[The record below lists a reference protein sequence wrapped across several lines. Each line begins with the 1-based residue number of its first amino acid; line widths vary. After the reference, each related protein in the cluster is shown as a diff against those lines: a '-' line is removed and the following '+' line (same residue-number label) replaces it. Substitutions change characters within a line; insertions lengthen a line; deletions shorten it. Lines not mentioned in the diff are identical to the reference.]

1 MTAKARR
8 YGDPIGETP
17 NWAPHER
24 PMIPGSPSTPD
35 MPASR
40 RVWFAVIGLLIGIT
54 SGIGSSIVS
63 ANLPALQG
71 TYGLDTRQGAWL
83 SAIYPMFNISMNLL
97 LIKYRQQFGLVR
109 FAKVFLSIYAIATIA
124 NLFVTSYPAV
134 IAVRALSGIAGAS
147 MGGLCVMYMM
157 QGLPP
162 KPQFKLPALLFGIG
176 GSQIGAPLIWVLG
189 PELLDAG
196 GMHYLLLFQTAMVLL
211 CLAGIQMIRLPHGM
225 RIVAFEW
232 RDVPSFILL
241 ALGLGTLVA
250 VGTVGRVDWWLDAPW
265 VGLAIVGAIICLA
278 TGAVLEHYRE
288 HPMVDTRWV
297 FTFDFLNFALSLM
310 LTRVLLIEQP
320 FGVTGLVQIVGLGP
334 DQTQTLYAVILA
346 ATVAGVLTSAFG
358 LMINTK
364 LLPVMLMLALTL
376 ICAAAFHDAG
386 ATVDTRPA
394 NLFISQAMMGFAGAL
409 FMGCALILGL
419 GRLLARGLNSV
430 VTFAMMF
437 GVTQML
443 GGILGGA
450 LLGTYQSVRAMHHAT
465 YLAEGIVATDPS
477 KAQLLQ
483 MYSGAYGGVIV
494 DPALR
499 SVQGMG
505 TLAQQVTQQANIL
518 AFNDV
523 FHIIG
528 WGAIALIIM
537 NVGMFIALAKKS
549 KQAQANNSSASGAV
563 VI

>member
-1 MTAKARR
+1 
-8 YGDPIGETP
+8 
-17 NWAPHER
+17 
-24 PMIPGSPSTPD
+24 MIPGSPSTPD

-40 RVWFAVIGLLIGIT
+40 RVWFAFIGLLIGIT

-63 ANLPALQG
+63 ANLPAVQG

-109 FAKVFLSIYAIATIA
+109 FAKVFLSIYALATIA

-134 IAVRALSGIAGAS
+134 LAVRALSGIAGAS

-162 KPQFKLPALLFGIG
+162 QPKYKLPALLFGIG
-176 GSQIGAPLIWVLG
+176 GTQIGAPLIWVLG

-211 CLAGIQMIRLPHGM
+211 CLAGIQLVRLPPGM

-232 RDVPSFILL
+232 RDIPSFIFL

-250 VGTVGRVDWWLDAPW
+250 VATVGRVDWWLDAPW
-265 VGLAIVGAIICLA
+265 VGLAIVAAIICLA
-278 TGAVLEHYRE
+278 TGAVLEHYRA

-297 FTFDFLNFALSLM
+297 FTFDFLNFSLSLM

-320 FGVTGLVQIVGLGP
+320 FGVTGLVQTVGLGP
-334 DQTQTLYAVILA
+334 DQTQTLYAIILA

-358 LMINTK
+358 LMLNTK
-364 LLPVMLMLALTL
+364 LLPVMLLLALVL
-376 ICAAAFHDAG
+376 ISVAAFNDAG

-394 NLFISQAMMGFAGAL
+394 NLFVTQAMMGFAAAL

-443 GGILGGA
+443 GGILGGS
-450 LLGTYQSVRAMHHAT
+450 LLGTYQSIRALHHAT

-499 SVQGMG
+499 SAQGMG
-505 TLAQQVTQQANIL
+505 TLAQQITQQANIL

-523 FHIIG
+523 FTIIG
-528 WGAIALIIM
+528 WGAIALIVM
-537 NVGMFIALAKKS
+537 NIFMFIALAKPE
-549 KQAQANNSSASGAV
+549 QASTSQ
-563 VI
+563 